1 MVLSDI
7 YPNFIVENK
16 EIECKAR
23 LDRENYLGWLKTV
36 AGFAN
41 GNGGTFFLGVEDKTF
56 KLIGLDEKT
65 IDKKNFIFIR

>member
-23 LDRENYLGWLKTV
+23 LDRENYLGWLKKV
-36 AGFAN
+36 AGFAD
-41 GNGGTFFLGVEDKTF
+41 GNGGTFFLV
-56 KLIGLDEKT
+56 
-65 IDKKNFIFIR
+65 